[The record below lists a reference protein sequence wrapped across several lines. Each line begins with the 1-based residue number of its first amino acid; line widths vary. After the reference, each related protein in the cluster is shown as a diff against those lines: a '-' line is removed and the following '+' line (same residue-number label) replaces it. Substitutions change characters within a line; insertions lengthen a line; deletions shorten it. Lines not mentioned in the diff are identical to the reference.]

1 MSILSRVVARKVK
14 QRRCHPDLPREARRR
29 VQICV
34 KFIYTYVRLVDRR
47 AYPKSP
53 KIWLHSGDNFAVSG
67 PNSGSSGTSRI
78 PAKMSALVVAAMYS
92 SPVGPF
98 KTTPAQRKP
107 AA

>member
-34 KFIYTYVRLVDRR
+34 KFIYTYVRLVDKR

-67 PNSGSSGTSRI
+67 PNSASSATSRI
-78 PAKMSALVVAAMYS
+78 LSKLTALVVADISS
-92 SPVGPF
+92 SPSLPF
-98 KTTPAQRKP
+98 TPHP
-107 AA
+107 